1 MLTLEIHN
9 TEAAT
14 KDAWRV
20 DGRCR
25 DLVGTMT
32 HLFFS
37 EDYYEIARAKAIC
50 AICPVAKECLAA
62 AAARGACGAESCSR
76 TEASA
81 GTNVLGAV
89 RPNGLGPRSSSRR
102 SPCLPTWC
110 APESSPCEARPEPP
124 AARQSR
130 DCRAAGAS
138 GRTQPMPACPPAG
151 ASHGPLR
158 WTEAARNGWL
168 AAPERA
174 VWPQARAAPQHRR
187 EAQSAERLAGL
198 ASSLAATW
206 THRRTSVGAHS

>member
-62 AAARGACGAESCSR
+62 AAARHEPWGVWGGELFENGSVCRDKRPRGRPPKRPRPTLVIE
-76 TEASA
+76 E
-81 GTNVLGAV
+81 VPLPPDLV
-89 RPNGLGPRSSSRR
+89 R
-102 SPCLPTWC
+102 
-110 APESSPCEARPEPP
+110 A
-124 AARQSR
+124 
-130 DCRAAGAS
+130 
-138 GRTQPMPACPPAG
+138 
-151 ASHGPLR
+151 
-158 WTEAARNGWL
+158 
-168 AAPERA
+168 
-174 VWPQARAAPQHRR
+174 
-187 EAQSAERLAGL
+187 
-198 ASSLAATW
+198 
-206 THRRTSVGAHS
+206 